1 MQLFNVA
8 KIKKAIKQ
16 GYDLE
21 QASEYVG
28 LPVEE
33 VKPFYSHYSPKK
45 TSAKPVS
52 KPVKGD

>member
-21 QASEYVG
+21 KASEYVG

-33 VKPFYSHYSPKK
+33 VQPFYDHYAPKK
-45 TSAKPVS
+45 A
-52 KPVKGD
+52 PVKSASKTLKVS